1 MLMRKLKFV
10 NSSVFSL
17 AVERELKRSS
27 VVKINGE
34 GVCVFCPSA
43 VWGHVVARKTNNL
56 ELNDRQKTRLLSL
69 ALEPE
74 PSDPPL
80 DEDEEKGDLL
90 CDVLRCP
97 LPPGEHVP
105 HISKGVSQEFRSVF
119 GPSLGQLLTD
129 PGIDIT
135 VLRQIKEYAKALGR
149 TAGSDVEK
157 EVFFAVYFGAIAR
170 ALTSH
175 GEYITEHADED
186 LIQFFGTYARAAWMR
201 VDLRELFA
209 KAAEDCESKGQGR
222 ASPGC

>member
-1 MLMRKLKFV
+1 MRKLKFA

-17 AVERELKRSS
+17 AVQRELKRSS

-90 CDVLRCP
+90 CDILRCP
-97 LPPGEHVP
+97 LPPAEHVP
-105 HISKGVSQEFRSVF
+105 CATRVAPQAFQSVF
-119 GPSLGQLLTD
+119 RPSLGQLLTD
-129 PGIDIT
+129 PETDVT
-135 VLRQIKEYAKALGR
+135 VLRQIKDYAKALGGS
-149 TAGSDVEK
+149 AGSDAQKRVSL
-157 EVFFAVYFGAIAR
+157 AVYFTAIAR

-175 GEYITEHADED
+175 RKRITGHSDED
-186 LIQFFGTYARAAWMR
+186 LVQFFNTYAHTEWMR

-209 KAAEDCESKGQGR
+209 KALEDCELKRRGGTG
-222 ASPGC
+222 PGC